1 MEDRVYPRRGC
12 DLQFTPF
19 SDGEQ
24 SKDGGHVSV
33 MSFTQHFLYGTFSG
47 QCVIEGEDG
56 HGIRVIRLEQVLGAV
71 EHVIARW

>member
-1 MEDRVYPRRGC
+1 
-12 DLQFTPF
+12 
-19 SDGEQ
+19 
-24 SKDGGHVSV
+24 